1 MLILSATSGNN
12 LKLAQAFEAE
22 AITQGGS
29 AEAIALPDLQ
39 LPLYD
44 SLNQD
49 SGAGDGLLKLEQA
62 LKRHG
67 GLILCAPEYNGSIP
81 PVLTNAIAWLSV
93 GSPDF
98 RALFNNRPVAL
109 ATHSGGGG
117 QKVLLAMRQQ
127 LSHLGSTVLG
137 REVLTTPQRPANPDA
152 IAALVSQL
160 SALESSYA
168 GFSVKE

>member
-1 MLILSATSGNN
+1 
-12 LKLAQAFEAE
+12 
-22 AITQGGS
+22 
-29 AEAIALPDLQ
+29 
-39 LPLYD
+39 
-44 SLNQD
+44 
-49 SGAGDGLLKLEQA
+49 
-62 LKRHG
+62 
-67 GLILCAPEYNGSIP
+67 
-81 PVLTNAIAWLSV
+81 
-93 GSPDF
+93 
-98 RALFNNRPVAL
+98 VAL

-168 GFSVKE
+168 GFPAED